1 MHRSAG
7 GTATN
12 NFGESF
18 ELLRENCAP
27 ILTNSSTELDFWFTM
42 GDLPHTSLTPIA
54 QAKWA
59 ILGSK
64 VDTLTPD
71 FEDIGSPNSVEGL
84 TGQDEAAATQTVFT
98 VRKKGLAL
106 EHARTYYIHIWLC
119 DALANCA
126 MRRSYPYFVDLTPPE
141 LPPAALAHYLDENIT
156 YFTRPYQIFPG
167 WLDPNTRLPTLTS
180 TDCSSGRPG
189 TVDCTDADIE
199 RVNEW
204 TGNDMVPDVEA
215 MMLQNAPGTYHVM
228 AQWELLKQ
236 DNETG
241 LLHPFIGW
249 VNATT
254 KSEGFLE
261 LLGYPETMEE
271 GGCNGRTLQS
281 PQRQQCIER
290 TLVLGHFYVVHVM
303 AINPAGSISHAWSKP
318 IMADYT
324 VPWCEIPK
332 MYAMDDQLTNF
343 VADVGV
349 GLGLDS
355 ATAWIGPES
364 KGFKLSISPKT
375 CTDPESG
382 ITNISVGLGSEWGQG
397 RPDGT
402 TGVSDRM
409 ADMVMPELLDS
420 ASLIKEMTISL
431 DPYPWE
437 PNFDESVKVNI
448 WCTNGAALIDECH
461 SHRGMPEFRVDT
473 TPPHCFEHVIFI
485 SEMDAYPWVQHYDDR
500 LWVDFHAGLDDW
512 QVRLHDVEYKLEDV
526 APTIE
531 AAGGNWCGG
540 QWCAQY
546 RNADVTG
553 TMTSLTTLNHKGS
566 PPDPA
571 YLRGLN
577 LTHGHYYRILAMARN
592 NVGMYMDE
600 WCPSPWVLIDTTP
613 PTTGTITVVP
623 TAEDR
628 YAANPEATATGW
640 TWNTLALHIA
650 VRGWK
655 DEESGLEN
663 YFMDLID
670 VEMGTPLIQDQFL
683 PVSDQISVSVKLYHL
698 QVVQIH
704 WTAVNHAT
712 LTASSES
719 GYVTVDAT
727 PPVIDYVADFDIGSA
742 EKDLVGG
749 ADLDYELFFGTHD
762 PESGILKTEYCVGG
776 FPGACDK
783 FGRQEVNHRWR
794 HAVAGVSLLEG
805 FKYYGTLFVT
815 NGAGNIAFRT
825 TDGFMVDASPP
836 ICGAVYDGAAYDKQ
850 FIGPSVGNEVQVS
863 WHSFSDLA
871 SGIAQYA
878 VAVVPVAIAADKNF
892 SMVPVGL
899 ASSASIAVAGFAHG
913 LEYVT
918 VVRAVDLMGYEVDCE
933 SDGFTADFTPP
944 EYNTSFPLAS
954 LLASPQLLD
963 HVVQAEWPGFDDP
976 ESGIREFFVALG
988 TEDEPESVQAFRSV
1002 GVERS
1007 ALLSGLELPQGIV
1020 LLTVRA
1026 VNGAELSTEVSL
1038 EIIVDTEPP
1047 ECEILIQNSTE
1058 PLTAGHLAF
1067 LNVSWSCVDPYPGS
1081 VSWTKWAI
1089 GSEPGLDD
1097 FKEWDDVDAVASYSY
1112 ADPPFED
1119 GKPYYVS
1126 IEAQD
1131 AVGFSTDILVAPRIL
1146 IDLEPPYVASNAT
1159 VVTSDGRALRWS
1171 TRNTSVH
1178 AYWEFLDSTS
1188 GIASVR
1194 WAVTASGGSAPAF
1207 ESMVEADLDIHV
1219 RGGELELPF
1228 TLLHDT
1234 EYKLHACAAD
1244 HVGYT
1249 VCSAPYE
1256 FRVDLTPP
1264 ECEDPVVLLEG
1275 MPAPAYFFFPG
1286 ALDASWSCTDPE
1298 SGVPSV
1304 VVPRAQE
1311 WRRHLH
1317 APRQLRGRDG

>member
-1 MHRSAG
+1 
-7 GTATN
+7 
-12 NFGESF
+12 
-18 ELLRENCAP
+18 
-27 ILTNSSTELDFWFTM
+27 
-42 GDLPHTSLTPIA
+42 
-54 QAKWA
+54 
-59 ILGSK
+59 
-64 VDTLTPD
+64 
-71 FEDIGSPNSVEGL
+71 
-84 TGQDEAAATQTVFT
+84 
-98 VRKKGLAL
+98 
-106 EHARTYYIHIWLC
+106 
-119 DALANCA
+119 
-126 MRRSYPYFVDLTPPE
+126 
-141 LPPAALAHYLDENIT
+141 
-156 YFTRPYQIFPG
+156 
-167 WLDPNTRLPTLTS
+167 
-180 TDCSSGRPG
+180 
-189 TVDCTDADIE
+189 
-199 RVNEW
+199 
-204 TGNDMVPDVEA
+204 
-215 MMLQNAPGTYHVM
+215 
-228 AQWELLKQ
+228 
-236 DNETG
+236 
-241 LLHPFIGW
+241 
-249 VNATT
+249 
-254 KSEGFLE
+254 
-261 LLGYPETMEE
+261 
-271 GGCNGRTLQS
+271 
-281 PQRQQCIER
+281 
-290 TLVLGHFYVVHVM
+290 
-303 AINPAGSISHAWSKP
+303 
-318 IMADYT
+318 
-324 VPWCEIPK
+324 
-332 MYAMDDQLTNF
+332 
-343 VADVGV
+343 
-349 GLGLDS
+349 
-355 ATAWIGPES
+355 
-364 KGFKLSISPKT
+364 
-375 CTDPESG
+375 
-382 ITNISVGLGSEWGQG
+382 
-397 RPDGT
+397 
-402 TGVSDRM
+402 
-409 ADMVMPELLDS
+409 
-420 ASLIKEMTISL
+420 
-431 DPYPWE
+431 
-437 PNFDESVKVNI
+437 
-448 WCTNGAALIDECH
+448 
-461 SHRGMPEFRVDT
+461 
-473 TPPHCFEHVIFI
+473 
-485 SEMDAYPWVQHYDDR
+485 
-500 LWVDFHAGLDDW
+500 
-512 QVRLHDVEYKLEDV
+512 
-526 APTIE
+526 
-531 AAGGNWCGG
+531 
-540 QWCAQY
+540 
-546 RNADVTG
+546 
-553 TMTSLTTLNHKGS
+553 
-566 PPDPA
+566 
-571 YLRGLN
+571 
-577 LTHGHYYRILAMARN
+577 MARN

-650 VRGWK
+650 VRDWK

-727 PPVIDYVADFDIGSA
+727 APVIDYVADFDIGCG
-742 EKDLVGG
+742 EG
-749 ADLDYELFFGTHD
+749 
-762 PESGILKTEYCVGG
+762 SGRRRRSRLRALLRHAR
-776 FPGACDK
+776 PGERHPQDRVLRRRLP
-783 FGRQEVNHRWR
+783 GRVRQVPAAEVNHRWR
-794 HAVAGVSLLEG
+794 HAIAGVSLLEG

-1038 EIIVDTEPP
+1038 EIVVDTEPP

-1067 LNVSWSCVDPYPGS
+1067 LNVSWSCVDPYPGEV
-1081 VSWTKWAI
+1081 VSTKWAI

-1126 IEAQD
+1126 IDRA
-1131 AVGFSTDILVAPRIL
+1131 GRRRLL
-1146 IDLEPPYVASNAT
+1146 
-1159 VVTSDGRALRWS
+1159 DGRPRGAAHPDRPRAAVRRVERDGRDERRPRPPVVDAQYVGARVLGVPRLDLGHRQRAL
-1171 TRNTSVH
+1171 
-1178 AYWEFLDSTS
+1178 
-1188 GIASVR
+1188 
-1194 WAVTASGGSAPAF
+1194 GGNRVGASAPDF
-1207 ESMVEADLDIHV
+1207 S
-1219 RGGELELPF
+1219 R
-1228 TLLHDT
+1228 
-1234 EYKLHACAAD
+1234 
-1244 HVGYT
+1244 
-1249 VCSAPYE
+1249 
-1256 FRVDLTPP
+1256 
-1264 ECEDPVVLLEG
+1264 
-1275 MPAPAYFFFPG
+1275 
-1286 ALDASWSCTDPE
+1286 
-1298 SGVPSV
+1298 
-1304 VVPRAQE
+1304 
-1311 WRRHLH
+1311 
-1317 APRQLRGRDG
+1317 